1 VCLLGSSV
9 MRKVAASLFAIALS
23 GCFSVPVAQ
32 QAMQFDSPGLSPTSP
47 FCEAIPEPSVHGANQ
62 DTGLD
67 PDRIRIL
74 TWNVHKGA
82 NAGWLTDLAW
92 FGAENDIIL
101 IQEARLSDPLRN
113 VLHDDDLHWT
123 LAEAFRFRS
132 FDTGVLTAARVRPD
146 HVCMLRAMEPITRI
160 PKAVVMTSYPISHS
174 FESLLVVNVHAV
186 NFTLG
191 TTRLREQL
199 EAVAD
204 VLARH
209 SGPVL
214 LAGDFNTWSAARRRA
229 VDAIALRL
237 GLQALSLEPDER
249 SRFLGQPVDQ
259 MYYRGLIPSGAIA
272 VRVRSSDHNP
282 VSAVFRLAG
291 INSESSNPS

>member
-1 VCLLGSSV
+1 
-9 MRKVAASLFAIALS
+9 MRKVAVSLFAIALS
-23 GCFSVPVAQ
+23 AGCFSIPVAQ
-32 QAMQFDSPGLSPTSP
+32 QAMRFDSPGISSPGSP
-47 FCEAIPEPSVHGANQ
+47 FCDATPEPSVYGANH

-67 PDRIRIL
+67 PDSIRVL

-82 NAGWLTDLAW
+82 NAGWLTNLAW
-92 FGAENDIIL
+92 FGAEHDLVL
-101 IQEARLSDPLRN
+101 IQEARLSDPLRH
-113 VLHDDDLHWT
+113 VLHDDDLHWA

-132 FDTGVLTAARVRPD
+132 FDTGVLTAARVRANR
-146 HVCMLRAMEPITRI
+146 VCMLRAMEPITRI
-160 PKAVVMTSYPISHS
+160 PKAVVVTSYPFSGS
-174 FESLLVVNVHAV
+174 SESLLVVNVHAV

-214 LAGDFNTWSAARRRA
+214 LAGDFNTWSAARRR
-229 VDAIALRL
+229 VVEAIALRL

-259 MYYRGLIPSGAIA
+259 MYYRGLIPSSAFA

-282 VSAVFRLAG
+282 VSAVFRLADR
-291 INSESSNPS
+291 S

>member
-1 VCLLGSSV
+1 V
-9 MRKVAASLFAIALS
+9 
-23 GCFSVPVAQ
+23 
-32 QAMQFDSPGLSPTSP
+32 
-47 FCEAIPEPSVHGANQ
+47 NQ
-62 DTGLD
+62 ETGLD
-67 PDRIRIL
+67 PDRIRVL
-74 TWNVHKGA
+74 TWNVHKGT
-82 NAGWLTDLAW
+82 NTGWLTDLAW
-92 FGAENDIIL
+92 FGAEHDLVL
-101 IQEARLSDPLRN
+101 IQEARLSDPLRHI
-113 VLHDDDLHWT
+113 LRDEDLHWA
-123 LAEAFRFRS
+123 LAGAFRFRS
-132 FDTGVLTAARVRPD
+132 FDTGVLTAARVRAD
-146 HVCMLRAMEPITRI
+146 RACMLRVMEPITRI
-160 PKAVVMTSYPISHS
+160 PKAVVVTGYPLSGS
-174 FESLLVVNVHAV
+174 SESLLVVNVHAV

-237 GLQALSLEPDER
+237 GLRALSLEPDER

-259 MYYRGLIPSGAIA
+259 MYYRGLIPSTAIA

-282 VSAVFRLAG
+282 VSAVFRLADRTVSPRLRSEDFTG
-291 INSESSNPS
+291 IVGPPIVAVHDRQDLRRAGS